1 MQITNLF
8 SVTFAVDV
16 IAIQRVIWWT
26 VQPDGS
32 KLNTSTSDTG
42 VLANFFNS
50 LLVRKSAGTPV
61 GPDGKPTGIYQTDM
75 IFFARGSIASSDLDT
90 EGRLHATLI
99 DIIIKG
105 ALIQL
110 YCVNIL

>member
-1 MQITNLF
+1 M
-8 SVTFAVDV
+8 TFIVV
-16 IAIQRVIWWT
+16 WF

-61 GPDGKPTGIYQTDM
+61 GPDGKPAGIY
-75 IFFARGSIASSDLDT
+75 SIL
-90 EGRLHATLI
+90 
-99 DIIIKG
+99 
-105 ALIQL
+105 
-110 YCVNIL
+110 